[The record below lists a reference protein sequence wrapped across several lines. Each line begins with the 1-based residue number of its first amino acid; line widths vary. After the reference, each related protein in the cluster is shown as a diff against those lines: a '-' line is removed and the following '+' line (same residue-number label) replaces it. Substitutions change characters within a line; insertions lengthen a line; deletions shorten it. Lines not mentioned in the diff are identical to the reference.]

1 MIKRLWGVFL
11 ALALFAPALPAAAAN
26 QYSISVQ
33 PGFGGIVRPGTWA
46 PVEVDVTNSGPN
58 LSGTVE
64 ISVQRQATGQ
74 GTASSSIS
82 AGALFYSVPVVVPQH
97 SSKRFSTAV
106 YVPPYFDQLR
116 VRLAAGGHTLQEQQV
131 NLQRIDPTWTVCGVL
146 STNQTAY
153 SSLNGL
159 SLDDGQRHPHVVYM
173 DLPDLPS
180 NAELLRSLDCLIV
193 SDYTTRGLTPSQ
205 ATALSAWV
213 EAGGVLAIGT
223 GATGAAT
230 VAGLPSGLLPARLQ
244 GTVPVRSLSG
254 LGDYLGVPSNQV
266 GPWLAASL
274 QVTDGTVVAADEN
287 QPLLVAG
294 RRGKGAVFMLALS
307 PTENPL
313 RGWSGL
319 NQLWT
324 YILSYVPAAPVFTS
338 YYRQGAEWGQL
349 PRDALIQSGS
359 GLDPNAQR
367 LLLAVGLFALVV
379 GPLSFLLL
387 SRLGRRDVMLWSVP
401 VLAALTTTG
410 ALVYANH
417 HRQSDVVVSQ
427 VSIARTWD
435 GTGIGL
441 THSFVGVYA
450 LHAQRAQLSAPANS
464 LVSETISPFAAQG
477 IAFQSQ
483 GRNGFAGGFSPLQ
496 IAQAGTINV
505 GGIDLE
511 PGILRSFAVDGQLST
526 SGSVG
531 GAITLNGNQLAG
543 SVVNR
548 FPSTLYDVA
557 LIANGSVQKI
567 GDLRPGQSGAI
578 ALNLGQ
584 ASPVGYQDTSRIPD
598 LLYPIT
604 NRGVRYDILAAA
616 FSPRQIYSQ
625 RVELSAVTLIGWL
638 GESLD
643 PVKNPQTGEEAR
655 QNILFI
661 TSLPVRVPAGPHTI
675 PSQLIEQQTLTPAY
689 GTRSSSSDNR
699 LTINSGETAAF
710 EFSLPVDPPRFATQ
724 SLSLNTS
731 TDSSVTGKLDVF
743 NWRLSTWQSVPFSVG
758 NLAIPNADRFVSA
771 TGEVRLRFHYQPT
784 SSANT
789 TATFTRFQLSANGSG
804 Q

>member
-1 MIKRLWGVFL
+1 
-11 ALALFAPALPAAAAN
+11 
-26 QYSISVQ
+26 
-33 PGFGGIVRPGTWA
+33 
-46 PVEVDVTNSGPN
+46 
-58 LSGTVE
+58 
-64 ISVQRQATGQ
+64 
-74 GTASSSIS
+74 
-82 AGALFYSVPVVVPQH
+82 
-97 SSKRFSTAV
+97 
-106 YVPPYFDQLR
+106 
-116 VRLAAGGHTLQEQQV
+116 
-131 NLQRIDPTWTVCGVL
+131 TWTICGVL
-146 STNQTAY
+146 STNQTSY

-159 SLDDGQRHPHVVYM
+159 SLDNGQRHPHMVYM

-213 EAGGVLAIGT
+213 EDGGVLAIGT

-244 GTVPVRSLSG
+244 GTVPIRSLSG
-254 LGDYLGVPSNQV
+254 LGDYLGVQSNQA

-274 QVTDGTVVAADEN
+274 RVTDGTIVAADEN

-324 YILSYVPAAPVFTS
+324 YIFSYVPAAPVFTS
-338 YYRQGAEWGQL
+338 FYRQGAEWGQL

-367 LLLAVGLFALVV
+367 LLFGVGLFALVV

-387 SRLGRRDVMLWSVP
+387 SRFGRRDLMLWSVP
-401 VLAALTTTG
+401 LLAALTTTG
-410 ALVYANH
+410 AVVYANH

-435 GTGIGL
+435 GSGIGL

-450 LHAQRAQLSAPANS
+450 LHSQRAQISAPANS
-464 LVSETISPFAAQG
+464 LVSESVSPYATQG

-483 GRNGFAGGFSPLQ
+483 GQNGFSNRASPLQ

-505 GGIDLE
+505 QGIDLE
-511 PGILRSFAVDGQLST
+511 PGVLRSFAVDGQVNT
-526 SGSVG
+526 SGAID

-548 FPSTLYDVA
+548 FPRTLYDVA
-557 LIANGSVQKI
+557 LIANGSIQKI
-567 GDLRPGQSGAI
+567 GDLRPGQSQAI
-578 ALNLGQ
+578 ALNVGP
-584 ASPVGYQDTSRIPD
+584 ASPVGYQDTSRIPE
-598 LLYPIT
+598 LLYPVT

-616 FSPRQIYSQ
+616 FSPRQIYGQ
-625 RVELSAVTLIGWL
+625 RMTLSAITLIGWL
-638 GESLD
+638 GDSLD
-643 PVKNPQTGEEAR
+643 PVKNPQTGEEAH
-655 QNILFI
+655 QNILFM
-661 TSLPVRVPAGPHTI
+661 TSLPLRVPPGMHTI
-675 PSQLIEQQTLTPAY
+675 PSQLIEQETLSPTY
-689 GTRSSSSDNR
+689 GTRSNSSDNR

-710 EFSLPVDPPRFATQ
+710 QFTLPVDPTRFAPQT
-724 SLSLNTS
+724 LSLNTS
-731 TDSSVTGKLDVF
+731 ADSSVTGKLDVF
-743 NWRLSTWQSVPFSVG
+743 NWRLATWQTVPFSIG

-789 TATFTRFQLSANGSG
+789 SATFTRFQLSAGGSG